1 MSLSSRVS
9 RLGIHCAAMGS
20 DQIDLRPAQ
29 AINILTKRP
38 MLNTDTIT
46 HIKILRLANLFFPQ
60 LILSSLFLCFDE
72 ALNFPM

>member
-1 MSLSSRVS
+1 MTFIYRCGLVHSTIVVQTCLTCQY
-9 RLGIHCAAMGS
+9 LT
-20 DQIDLRPAQ
+20 Q

-38 MLNTDTIT
+38 MLNIDTIT
-46 HIKILRLANLFFPQ
+46 HIKILRLGNLLFSQ